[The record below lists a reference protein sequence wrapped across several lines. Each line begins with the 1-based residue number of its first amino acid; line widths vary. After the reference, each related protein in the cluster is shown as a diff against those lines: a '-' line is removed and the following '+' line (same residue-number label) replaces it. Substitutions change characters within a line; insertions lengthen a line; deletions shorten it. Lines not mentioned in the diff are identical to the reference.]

1 MAINH
6 TTIQKYI
13 NDVITSK
20 IQPYAFI
27 GSTDKTLTTDT
38 VDSQL
43 NVWSDSLFASKITKK
58 DIVVHTCQI
67 IR

>member
-6 TTIQKYI
+6 KKVQKYI
-13 NDVITSK
+13 NDVITGG

-43 NVWSDSLFASKITKK
+43 NVWSDSLFASKITK
-58 DIVVHTCQI
+58 
-67 IR
+67 